1 MIRTGRNNEKNER
14 NNTTKVVAGGITA
27 TIIILLIA
35 FTNAIG
41 YIGNTITDPKN
52 SAVWIIIAIIVFV
65 TAGIIEIKKGG
76 E

>member
-1 MIRTGRNNEKNER
+1 MVTD
-14 NNTTKVVAGGITA
+14 GITA

>member
-41 YIGNTITDPKN
+41 YIGNALTDPKN
-52 SAVWIIIAIIVFV
+52 SAVWITIAIIVFV

>member
-1 MIRTGRNNEKNER
+1 MP
-14 NNTTKVVAGGITA
+14 
-27 TIIILLIA
+27 L
-35 FTNAIG
+35 
-41 YIGNTITDPKN
+41 GNTITDPKN